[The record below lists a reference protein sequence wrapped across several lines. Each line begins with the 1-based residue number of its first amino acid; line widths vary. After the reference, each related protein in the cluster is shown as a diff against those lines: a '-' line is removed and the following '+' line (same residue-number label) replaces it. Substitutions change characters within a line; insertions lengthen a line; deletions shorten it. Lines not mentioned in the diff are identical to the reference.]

1 MFLTSPIEKAQ
12 SIILDK
18 KQDPIYVAYKELDLN
33 IKIIGAKS
41 KRVEKYIV
49 NQQQFLKSGVAMV
62 IFDNIVFITKILGS
76 SFHND
81 KQVIQMI

>member
-49 NQQQFLKSGVAMV
+49 NQQ
-62 IFDNIVFITKILGS
+62 
-76 SFHND
+76 
-81 KQVIQMI
+81 